1 MKWKVTGHECPACM
15 LESLGTDGRGAGCHS
30 FPTVASSR
38 LPSLVGSSWTNMLDK
53 DKHPTPASISTKSVD
68 GRRKSQYSRTTW
80 CAPSGKHWEH
90 SKGVRAQAGG
100 DICKNTQDG
109 GHQCAGENLIPTES
123 AQPVRIFCSELVKNG
138 EFSLCF
144 LVDVVATFFLSTL
157 IFRQAWHRLTG
168 GRFRIDYCDLHPPV
182 CSMFQEKFSM
192 FASHSR
198 WDGGEVRKLVP
209 NAFSLTILR

>member
-1 MKWKVTGHECPACM
+1 M
-15 LESLGTDGRGAGCHS
+15 
-30 FPTVASSR
+30 
-38 LPSLVGSSWTNMLDK
+38 
-53 DKHPTPASISTKSVD
+53 
-68 GRRKSQYSRTTW
+68 
-80 CAPSGKHWEH
+80 
-90 SKGVRAQAGG
+90 RAQARG
-100 DICKNTQDG
+100 DFCKNTQDG

-157 IFRQAWHRLTG
+157 IFRQAWRRLTG
-168 GRFRIDYCDLHPPV
+168 GRCRKDYCFPV